1 MIDMKKTYSAP
12 KIEDIR
18 IIGTEILAG
27 SNGLQWRPNE
37 GMPPEGTPPIDVGE
51 DTDPDFDKDNIGA
64 KDNNSSWTTEW

>member
-27 SNGLQWRPNE
+27 SNGLQWKPNE
-37 GMPPEGTPPIDVGE
+37 DLPSIGVGE
-51 DTDPDFDKDNIGA
+51 DTDPDFDEGNIGA

>member
-27 SNGLQWRPNE
+27 SNGLQWKPD
-37 GMPPEGTPPIDVGE
+37 EGTPPIGVGE
-51 DTDPDFDKDNIGA
+51 DTDPNFDEDNIGA

>member
-27 SNGLQWRPNE
+27 SNGLQWTPDGR
-37 GMPPEGTPPIDVGE
+37 PPIGVYE
-51 DTDPDFDKDNIGA
+51 DTDQNFDEDNIGA

>member
-1 MIDMKKTYSAP
+1 MKKTYSAP

-27 SNGLQWRPNE
+27 SNGLQWTPD
-37 GMPPEGTPPIDVGE
+37 GTPPIGVGE
-51 DTDPDFDKDNIGA
+51 DTDQNFDGDNIGA

>member
-1 MIDMKKTYSAP
+1 MKKTYSAP

-27 SNGLQWRPNE
+27 SNGLQWRPNQDE
-37 GMPPEGTPPIDVGE
+37 STPPIGVGE
-51 DTDPDFDKDNIGA
+51 DTDQKNFDEDNIGA

>member
-27 SNGLQWRPNE
+27 SNGLQW
-37 GMPPEGTPPIDVGE
+37 TPGGGRQPIGVYE
-51 DTDPDFDKDNIGA
+51 DTDPDSDFDEGNIGA

>member
-27 SNGLQWRPNE
+27 SNGLQW
-37 GMPPEGTPPIDVGE
+37 TPGGGRQPIGVYE
-51 DTDPDFDKDNIGA
+51 DTDQNFDEDNIGA

>member
-27 SNGLQWRPNE
+27 SNGLQWRPNKDE
-37 GMPPEGTPPIDVGE
+37 STQPIGVYE
-51 DTDPDFDKDNIGA
+51 DTDQNFDEDNIGA

>member
-27 SNGLQWRPNE
+27 SNGLQWTPD
-37 GMPPEGTPPIDVGE
+37 GTPPIDVSE
-51 DTDPDFDKDNIGA
+51 DTDPDFDEDNIGA

>member
-27 SNGLQWRPNE
+27 SNGLQWTPD
-37 GMPPEGTPPIDVGE
+37 EGTPSIGVGE
-51 DTDPDFDKDNIGA
+51 DTDQNFDGDNIGA

>member
-27 SNGLQWRPNE
+27 SGSNGLQWTPD
-37 GMPPEGTPPIDVGE
+37 GTPPIGVYE
-51 DTDPDFDKDNIGA
+51 DTDPDSDFDEGNIGA

>member
-27 SNGLQWRPNE
+27 SGSNGLQWSPNQD
-37 GMPPEGTPPIDVGE
+37 EGTQPIGVYE
-51 DTDPDFDKDNIGA
+51 DTDPNFDKDNIGA

>member
-1 MIDMKKTYSAP
+1 MKKTYSAP

-27 SNGLQWRPNE
+27 SNGLQWRPEE
-37 GMPPEGTPPIDVGE
+37 GKPSIGVGE

>member
-27 SNGLQWRPNE
+27 SNGLQWRPNQDE
-37 GMPPEGTPPIDVGE
+37 DTPSIGVGE
-51 DTDPDFDKDNIGA
+51 DTDQNFDKDNIGA

>member
-27 SNGLQWRPNE
+27 SNGLQWKPD
-37 GMPPEGTPPIDVGE
+37 EGTPPIGVGE
-51 DTDPDFDKDNIGA
+51 DTDPDFDEDNIGA

>member
-27 SNGLQWRPNE
+27 SNGLQWTPAE
-37 GMPPEGTPPIDVGE
+37 GKQPIGVYE
-51 DTDPDFDKDNIGA
+51 DTDPDSDFDEGNIGA

>member
-37 GMPPEGTPPIDVGE
+37 DKDTPSIGVGE
-51 DTDPDFDKDNIGA
+51 DTDPDFDGENIGA

>member
-27 SNGLQWRPNE
+27 SNGLQWTPD
-37 GMPPEGTPPIDVGE
+37 GTPPIGVSE
-51 DTDPDFDKDNIGA
+51 DTDQNFDEDNIGA

>member
-1 MIDMKKTYSAP
+1 MKKTYSAP

-37 GMPPEGTPPIDVGE
+37 DEGTQPIGVYE
-51 DTDPDFDKDNIGA
+51 DTDQNFDKDNIGA

>member
-27 SNGLQWRPNE
+27 SNGLQWRPNKD
-37 GMPPEGTPPIDVGE
+37 EGTPPIDVGE
-51 DTDPDFDKDNIGA
+51 DTDPDFDGTNIGA

>member
-1 MIDMKKTYSAP
+1 MKKTYSAP

-27 SNGLQWRPNE
+27 SNGGLQWTPGGGRPSI
-37 GMPPEGTPPIDVGE
+37 GVGE
-51 DTDPDFDKDNIGA
+51 DTDPDFDEDNIGA

>member
-27 SNGLQWRPNE
+27 SGSNGLQWRPNQDE
-37 GMPPEGTPPIDVGE
+37 DTQPIGVYE
-51 DTDPDFDKDNIGA
+51 DTDQNFDEGNIGA

>member
-1 MIDMKKTYSAP
+1 MKKTYSAP

-27 SNGLQWRPNE
+27 SNGLQWTPD
-37 GMPPEGTPPIDVGE
+37 GTPPIDVSE
-51 DTDPDFDKDNIGA
+51 DTDPNFDKDNIGA

>member
-27 SNGLQWRPNE
+27 SGSNGLQWTPD
-37 GMPPEGTPPIDVGE
+37 GTPPIDVSE
-51 DTDPDFDKDNIGA
+51 DTDPNFDKDNIGA

>member
-27 SNGLQWRPNE
+27 SNGLQWTPD
-37 GMPPEGTPPIDVGE
+37 GTPPIDVSE

>member
-1 MIDMKKTYSAP
+1 MKKTYSAP

-27 SNGLQWRPNE
+27 SNGSNGLQWTPD
-37 GMPPEGTPPIDVGE
+37 GTPPIGVYE
-51 DTDPDFDKDNIGA
+51 DTDPDSDFDEGNIGA

>member
-27 SNGLQWRPNE
+27 SNGLQWRPNQDE
-37 GMPPEGTPPIDVGE
+37 STPPIGVGE
-51 DTDPDFDKDNIGA
+51 DTDQNFDEDNIGA

>member
-1 MIDMKKTYSAP
+1 MKKTYSAP

-27 SNGLQWRPNE
+27 SNGLQWKPNE
-37 GMPPEGTPPIDVGE
+37 DLPSIGVGE
-51 DTDPDFDKDNIGA
+51 DTDQNFDGENIGA

>member
-27 SNGLQWRPNE
+27 SNGLQWSPNE
-37 GMPPEGTPPIDVGE
+37 DEDTPSIDVRE
-51 DTDPDFDKDNIGA
+51 DTDPDFDEGNIGA

>member
-1 MIDMKKTYSAP
+1 MKKTYSAP

-27 SNGLQWRPNE
+27 SNGLQWKPD
-37 GMPPEGTPPIDVGE
+37 EGTPPIGVGE
-51 DTDPDFDKDNIGA
+51 DTDPNFDEDNIGA

>member
-12 KIEDIR
+12 KIEYIR

-27 SNGLQWRPNE
+27 SGSNGLQWTPD
-37 GMPPEGTPPIDVGE
+37 GTPPIDVSE
-51 DTDPDFDKDNIGA
+51 DTDPDFDEGNIGA

>member
-27 SNGLQWRPNE
+27 SNGGLQWTPGGGRPS
-37 GMPPEGTPPIDVGE
+37 IDVSE

>member
-1 MIDMKKTYSAP
+1 MINMKKTYSAP

-27 SNGLQWRPNE
+27 SNGSNGLQWTPD
-37 GMPPEGTPPIDVGE
+37 GTPPIGVYE
-51 DTDPDFDKDNIGA
+51 DTDPDSDFDEGNIGA

>member
-27 SNGLQWRPNE
+27 SNGLQWTPA
-37 GMPPEGTPPIDVGE
+37 EGTPPIGVSE

>member
-27 SNGLQWRPNE
+27 SNGLQWTPD
-37 GMPPEGTPPIDVGE
+37 GTPPIDVSE
-51 DTDPDFDKDNIGA
+51 DTDPNFDKDNIGA

>member
-37 GMPPEGTPPIDVGE
+37 DEGTQPIGVYE
-51 DTDPDFDKDNIGA
+51 DTDPDFDEGNIGA

>member
-27 SNGLQWRPNE
+27 SNGLQWTPGGGRPSI
-37 GMPPEGTPPIDVGE
+37 GVGE
-51 DTDPDFDKDNIGA
+51 DTDPDFDEDNIGA

>member
-27 SNGLQWRPNE
+27 SNGLQWTPA
-37 GMPPEGTPPIDVGE
+37 EGTPPIGVGE
-51 DTDPDFDKDNIGA
+51 DTDDPDFDEGNIGA